1 MKKNWIMAAGLCVL
15 IATAGIGCGAK
26 GEEQQA
32 VTVEQE
38 PLENG
43 NEQSPEDDAAQGEE
57 TADADKQSENS
68 EPASGPEN
76 GKTEQLDG
84 NVRGIGDN
92 GIVIIK
98 TRTEETE
105 EEGVSLAI
113 APAPGN
119 ETAEDYVDVNF
130 ADHVKFECRVVKNG
144 GLNPEED
151 VTIKEAFFS
160 DIKDDMSV
168 TLEGYYDGDVFIAEK
183 VILYEFV

>member
-1 MKKNWIMAAGLCVL
+1 MRKNWIMAAGLCVF
-15 IATAGIGCGAK
+15 IVTSSVGCGAK
-26 GEEQQA
+26 GEEPQ
-32 VTVEQE
+32 TVIVEE
-38 PLENG
+38 ESTEEG
-43 NEQSPEDDAAQGEE
+43 NEQPQGGE
-57 TADADKQSENS
+57 TADADKQSESS

-76 GKTEQLDG
+76 SKTEQLDG

-105 EEGVSLAI
+105 EEGVSLAV

-119 ETAEDYVDVNF
+119 EAAEDYVDVNF
-130 ADHVKFECRVVKNG
+130 ADHVKFECHVVKNG
-144 GLNPEED
+144 GKNPEED
-151 VTIKEAFFS
+151 VTIKEASFS

-168 TLEGYYDGDVFIAEK
+168 TLEGYYDEDVFIAEK